1 MVDSIRFMPQ
11 KGAKPRTMTL
21 KRGIVDKPGRL
32 LALLFQSSGKPLLAR
47 GPTPYWR
54 TAMCADCVPTPNGKS
69 VAYRG

>member
-32 LALLFQSSGKPLLAR
+32 LALLFQSSGNRSCGTLEAGLQVGSNHEEPTVTSWW
-47 GPTPYWR
+47 GPV
-54 TAMCADCVPTPNGKS
+54 D
-69 VAYRG
+69 